1 MELLIVLLVTSI
13 LASMMMPAMT
23 KVRENVH
30 RVVCSSNLRQIG
42 IAISMYADD
51 HKDRLPA
58 SSKLTNIHG
67 VWEPQ
72 ELMGA
77 FHHGAWDGLGLLY
90 QNEYCPTPSCFYCPS
105 HRGEHP
111 FQRYSMQWERPDGS
125 STIYTNFHYAGHRD
139 WITGRIRPYANLDRM
154 VLATD
159 GLRTASDFNHRVG
172 LNTLRG
178 DGAVRWRDDGFSI
191 MVLLPDGQTG
201 SADPEKY
208 KSIWDEL
215 EKN

>member
-1 MELLIVLLVTSI
+1 MLLVTSI

-42 IAISMYADD
+42 IATAMYADD
-51 HKDRLPA
+51 NKDRFPV
-58 SSKLTNIHG
+58 SVKLVNVNG

-77 FHHGAWDGLGLLY
+77 FHNGGWDGLGLLY
-90 QNEYCPTPSCFYCPS
+90 QGEYCSTAACFYCPS

-111 FQRYSMQWERPDGS
+111 FQRYAALWERPNTT
-125 STIYTNFHYAGHRD
+125 TIYTNFHYAGHLD
-139 WITGRIRPYANLDRM
+139 WITGRVRPYANLDRM
-154 VLATD
+154 ILATD
-159 GLRTASDFNHRVG
+159 GLRTVSDFNHRVG

-178 DGAVRWRDDGFSI
+178 DGAVRWRDDGISI
-191 MVLLPDGQTG
+191 MVLLPDGQSG